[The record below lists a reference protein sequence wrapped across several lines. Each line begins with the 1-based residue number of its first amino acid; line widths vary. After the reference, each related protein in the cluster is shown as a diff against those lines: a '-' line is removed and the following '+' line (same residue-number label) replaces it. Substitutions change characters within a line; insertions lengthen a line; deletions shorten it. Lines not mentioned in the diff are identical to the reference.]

1 MKTKCWVK
9 NCKIWR
15 NKITI
20 YLIIRMWWIIMRTI
34 GWERKAAARNKINPF
49 HHKKW
54 SSLRTKWTEFENT
67 HALIKPKRLR
77 SRFSKFLNRN
87 DDIWGLPITLFML
100 YYLIFIFIYSLSYSK
115 MNYIVEKYFVSPPV
129 IIDYLKFVGK

>member
-34 GWERKAAARNKINPF
+34 GWERKAAARNKINRF

-54 SSLRTKWTEFENT
+54 SSLRTKWTEFENI
-67 HALIKPKRLR
+67 HAHIKPKRLR
-77 SRFSKFLNRN
+77 SRFLKFLNRN
-87 DDIWGLPITLFML
+87 DDILRASNNFIYAILFNF
-100 YYLIFIFIYSLSYSK
+100 YFIYSLSYSK
-115 MNYIVEKYFVSPPV
+115 VNYIVEKYFVSPPI